1 MRTAIDGHVRLLLA
15 WNEAINLTAIRD
27 PAAIAIRHVID
38 SLTGLEVLRSRT
50 VDRFIDL
57 GSGGGFPGLTL
68 AAAAPAD
75 RALLV
80 DSVAKKVR
88 FLSTVIEATGLDRQV
103 AAVAERAETLAA
115 EPVDRGRWPAVT
127 ARAVAP
133 LAELIE
139 LGLPLLRGSGIL
151 VAWKQGNVTDS
162 AGLGGELAAARR
174 ALAAI
179 DPDGSIDVGRALGER
194 RPPFAETPG
203 LAALAD
209 HRLIVVERGPSPITA
224 TWPRDPATR
233 RRQPW

>member
-1 MRTAIDGHVRLLLA
+1 M
-15 WNEAINLTAIRD
+15 
-27 PAAIAIRHVID
+27 ID
-38 SLTGLEVLRSRT
+38 SLTGLEVLRSRS

-68 AAAAPAD
+68 AAAIPAD

-88 FLSTVIEATGLDRQV
+88 FLSTVIDATGLDLQV
-103 AAVAERAETLAA
+103 AAIAERAETLAA
-115 EPVDRGRWPAVT
+115 DPVDRGRWPAVT

-133 LAELIE
+133 LAELVE

-151 VAWKQGNVTDS
+151 VAWKRGDVADPAS
-162 AGLGGELAAARR
+162 LGGELVAARR

-179 DPDGSIDVGRALGER
+179 DPDGLMNVGRALGER
-194 RPPFAETPG
+194 RAAFADAPR

-209 HRLIVVERGPSPITA
+209 HRLIVVERGHGPIA
-224 TWPRDPATR
+224 AIWPRDPATR